1 MRNNKKTY
9 VSVAVAGLLTLI
21 IAGGWL
27 LLHLQVRQVQQDFKN
42 FTQNISEETENRQST
57 LERIG
62 LNQNILFSK
71 LNESREA
78 LHLPRTESI
87 PLKTENSSPGSDS
100 SESAAGQGSQ
110 ENTGDALF
118 FRGVEY
124 FDEYYRQQELQRSFA
139 AYLNNQQLQ
148 KNLEEL
154 KLNVQQHSQS
164 RYSLLKNG
172 ERLFVLD
179 TLYIQDIPQV
189 RVSSRLHRENTFSIE
204 NVERAV
210 ENSATYLREELTEIE
225 SHANRFTEKLQY
237 VRELFQSNQVSQLVQ
252 DKRLKLLPP
261 EPPAGKTL
269 ETTEWRI
276 RTAGTNGSDGGW
288 IFNFG
293 VRFQNNRFFIEEQS
307 YEKRTTF
314 KAALLERIQEIDAR
328 TPQQRDVARML
339 KELTALSK
347 DEAFHAFLS
356 ENNLRIKSE
365 PREDGDY
372 YYFDL
377 FHEDSQHYGAFA
389 VLKKHGKVYLTDSED
404 LVISEL
410 KTISSENRVSNQA
423 GEDLFPSEV
432 NSNSAVKELPQASA
446 ISRAGRSEETLILL
460 CGTHEKNADT
470 MMLARLS
477 KDTGIRLLSIPRD
490 IYYQQRKVS
499 DYYRLYGIQK
509 LRSVVEELT
518 GIELDG
524 HITVDMYAFI
534 DVVNILDG
542 INVYLDKALID
553 PTYRI
558 REHGEWKTLYFKAG
572 EHHLTGIEALRI
584 ARSRHT
590 SDDFDRAYRQQLVI
604 KALFDKLNNLH
615 AGNLQQVYNLFK
627 VLYEYVDTDFS
638 AYDLAQFFI
647 KYHKAD
653 LEPRKS
659 ISTDN
664 ILYTTYSNYYLSGLT
679 EEDVDD
685 DFNKGAWIL
694 LPKQNDWELI
704 PRYVYQQ
711 LYTE

>member
-1 MRNNKKTY
+1 MRNNKKIY
-9 VSVAVAGLLTLI
+9 VSVAIAGLLTLI
-21 IAGGWL
+21 IAVGWL
-27 LLHLQVRQVQQDFKN
+27 SLHLQLRQVQQNYKD
-42 FTQNISEETENRQST
+42 FTQNISNEAESRQST

-62 LNQNILFSK
+62 LNQNILFSN

-78 LHLPRTESI
+78 LQLPRTEAI
-87 PLKTENSSPGSDS
+87 PLQTEGESLDS
-100 SESAAGQGSQ
+100 SSSETTANQGTG

-124 FDEYYRQQELQRSFA
+124 FDEYYRLQELERRLA
-139 AYLNNQQLQ
+139 TYLDNQLLQ
-148 KNLEEL
+148 NSLTEL
-154 KLNVQQHSQS
+154 KLSLQQNSRR
-164 RYSLLKNG
+164 RYSLTKNG
-172 ERLFVLD
+172 ERLFILD
-179 TLYIQDIPQV
+179 TLYIKDSPQI
-189 RVSSRLHRENTFSIE
+189 RVSSRLHREKTFSME
-204 NVERAV
+204 KV
-210 ENSATYLREELTEIE
+210 NSAAKETTTFIKNELTEIE
-225 SHANRFTEKLQY
+225 AHANLFSKKIQY
-237 VRELFQSNQVSQLVQ
+237 VRDLFQSNQVSQLLHE
-252 DKRLKLLPP
+252 KRLKLLPP
-261 EPPAGKTL
+261 EQPTGQIMNTA
-269 ETTEWRI
+269 EWRI

-288 IFNFG
+288 ICNFG
-293 VRFQNNRFFIEEQS
+293 VRFQDNQFFIEKQS
-307 YEKRTTF
+307 YEEQTDF
-314 KAALLERIQEIDAR
+314 KAALLEQLQQIDAR

-339 KELTALSK
+339 EELSSLSK
-347 DEAFHAFLS
+347 EEAFQAFLS
-356 ENNLRIKSE
+356 ENNLKMKSE
-365 PREDGDY
+365 PREEGDY

-377 FHEDSQHYGAFA
+377 FQEDSRHYGAFA

-404 LVISEL
+404 VVISEL
-410 KTISSENRVSNQA
+410 KTINSDNRISSQA
-423 GEDLFPSEV
+423 GKKLFPIEEKP
-432 NSNSAVKELPQASA
+432 NTAIQELPKASS
-446 ISRAGRSEETLILL
+446 ISTAENSKETLILL

-470 MMLARLS
+470 MMIARLS

-490 IYYQQRKVS
+490 IYYKQRKVS
-499 DYYRLYGIQK
+499 DYYRLYGIEK

-518 GIELDG
+518 GIEFDG

-558 REHGEWKTLYFKAG
+558 REHGEWKTLYFKKG

-604 KALFDKLNNLH
+604 LGFCNTLTNLH
-615 AGNLQQVYNLFK
+615 AGNLQEVYNLFK
-627 VLYEYVDTDFS
+627 VLSKYVDTDFS
-638 AYDLAQFFI
+638 AYDLAQFFL
-647 KYHKAD
+647 KYHNAD
-653 LEPRKS
+653 LNPRKS

-685 DFNKGAWIL
+685 DFYKGAWIL

-704 PRYVYQQ
+704 PRFVYQQ

>member
-9 VSVAVAGLLTLI
+9 VSVAIAGLLTII

-27 LLHLQVRQVQQDFKN
+27 SLHLQVRQVQQDFN
-42 FTQNISEETENRQST
+42 DFTQNISEEVENRQST

-78 LHLPRTESI
+78 LQLPRTEAI
-87 PLKTENSSPGSDS
+87 PLQTESGSLDSGSSK
-100 SESAAGQGSQ
+100 SAANQDTRES
-110 ENTGDALF
+110 TGDALF

-124 FDEYYRQQELQRSFA
+124 FDEYYRLQELEQRFA
-139 AYLNNQQLQ
+139 AYLDNQQLQ
-148 KNLEEL
+148 NNLTEL
-154 KLNVQQHSQS
+154 KLSLQQNSQR
-164 RYSLLKNG
+164 RYSLSKNG
-172 ERLFVLD
+172 ERLFILD
-179 TLYIQDIPQV
+179 TLYIEDIPQI
-189 RVSSRLHRENTFSIE
+189 RVSSRLHREKTFSME
-204 NVERAV
+204 NVDSAV
-210 ENSATYLREELTEIE
+210 AKSVNYLKKELAEIE
-225 SHANRFTEKLQY
+225 SHANLFTEKIQY
-237 VRELFQSNQVSQLVQ
+237 IRDLFQSNQVSRLLRE
-252 DKRLKLLPP
+252 KRLKLLSP
-261 EPPAGKTL
+261 EASTAQPL

-276 RTAGTNGSDGGW
+276 RTAGTNGNNGGW

-293 VRFQNNRFFIEEQS
+293 VHFQNNRFFIEEQI
-307 YEKRTTF
+307 YEEQSDF
-314 KAALLERIQEIDAR
+314 KDALLEHIQQVDAR

-339 KELTALSK
+339 EELSSLSK
-347 DEAFHAFLS
+347 DEAFQAFLS
-356 ENNLRIKSE
+356 ENNLKMRSE

-377 FHEDSQHYGAFA
+377 FHEDSRHYGAFA
-389 VLKKHGKVYLTDSED
+389 VLKKHGKIYLTDSED

-410 KTISSENRVSNQA
+410 KTISSDNRFSSQA
-423 GEDLFPSEV
+423 VKDFFPTET
-432 NSNSAVKELPQASA
+432 NPNSAIQELPEASS
-446 ISRAGRSEETLILL
+446 ISMAGNSKETLILL

-470 MMLARLS
+470 MMIARLS

-490 IYYQQRKVS
+490 IYYKQRKVS
-499 DYYRLYGIQK
+499 DYYRLYGVDK

-518 GIELDG
+518 GIKFDG

-553 PTYRI
+553 PTYKI
-558 REHGEWKTLYFKAG
+558 REHGEWKTLYFKKG

-604 KALFDKLNNLH
+604 KALFNKLNNLH
-615 AGNLQQVYNLFK
+615 AGNLQEVYNLFK
-627 VLYEYVDTDFS
+627 VLSEYVDTDFS
-638 AYDLAQFFI
+638 PYDLAQFFL
-647 KYHKAD
+647 KYHNAD

-679 EEDVDD
+679 EEEVDD
-685 DFNKGAWIL
+685 DFYKGAWIL
-694 LPKQNDWELI
+694 LPKQNNWELI
-704 PRYVYQQ
+704 PRFVYQQ
-711 LYTE
+711 LYTD

>member
-1 MRNNKKTY
+1 MRNIKKTY
-9 VSVAVAGLLTLI
+9 ISVAIAGLLTLI

-27 LLHLQVRQVQQDFKN
+27 LLHLQLRQVQQDFKN
-42 FTQNISEETENRQST
+42 FTQNVSEEVENRQST

-78 LHLPRTESI
+78 LQLPRTEAI
-87 PLKTENSSPGSDS
+87 PLQAESGSPDSGS
-100 SESAAGQGSQ
+100 SESAASQGTG

-124 FDEYYRQQELQRSFA
+124 FDEYYRLKELQRRFA
-139 AYLNNQQLQ
+139 AYLDNQQLQ
-148 KNLEEL
+148 NSLTEL
-154 KLNVQQHSQS
+154 KLSPQQNSQR
-164 RYSLLKNG
+164 RYSLTKSG
-172 ERLFVLD
+172 ERLFILD
-179 TLYIQDIPQV
+179 TLYIQDIPQI
-189 RVSSRLHRENTFSIE
+189 RVSSRLHREKTFSLK
-204 NVERAV
+204 NVNSAV
-210 ENSATYLREELTEIE
+210 EKSANYLREELAEIE
-225 SHANRFTEKLQY
+225 RHANLFTEKLQY
-237 VRELFQSNQVSQLVQ
+237 VRDLFQSNQVTQLLQ
-252 DKRLKLLPP
+252 EKRLKLLSP
-261 EPPAGKTL
+261 EPPAGQTL
-269 ETTEWRI
+269 DTTEWRI
-276 RTAGTNGSDGGW
+276 RSAGTNGSDGGW

-307 YEKRTTF
+307 YEEWSDF
-314 KAALLERIQEIDAR
+314 KADLLERIQQIDAR

-339 KELTALSK
+339 KELSSLSK
-347 DEAFHAFLS
+347 DEAFQAFLT
-356 ENNLRIKSE
+356 ENNLEMRSE

-377 FHEDSQHYGAFA
+377 FHEDSRHYGAFA
-389 VLKKHGKVYLTDSED
+389 VLKKHGKIYLTDSED

-410 KTISSENRVSNQA
+410 KTISSDNRISSQA
-423 GEDLFPSEV
+423 GKDLFPTEA
-432 NSNSAVKELPQASA
+432 NQNTAIQELPEASS
-446 ISRAGRSEETLILL
+446 ISMAGNSKETLILL

-470 MMLARLS
+470 MMIARLS

-490 IYYQQRKVS
+490 IYYKQRRVS

-518 GIELDG
+518 GIEFDG

-604 KALFDKLNNLH
+604 KALFKKLNSLH
-615 AGNLQQVYNLFK
+615 AGNLQEVYNLFK
-627 VLYEYVDTDFS
+627 VLSEYVDTDFS
-638 AYDLAQFFI
+638 AYDLAQFFL
-647 KYHKAD
+647 KYHNAD

-679 EEDVDD
+679 EEEVDD

-694 LPKQNDWELI
+694 LPKDNEWELI
-704 PRYVYQQ
+704 PRFVYQQ
-711 LYTE
+711 LYTD

>member
-9 VSVAVAGLLTLI
+9 VSVAIAGLLTLI
-21 IAGGWL
+21 LAGGWL
-27 LLHLQVRQVQQDFKN
+27 ALHLQLRQVQQNFKD
-42 FTQNISEETENRQST
+42 FTQNISEEVENRQST

-78 LHLPRTESI
+78 LQLPRTEAI
-87 PLKTENSSPGSDS
+87 PLQTENGLPDSGS
-100 SESAAGQGSQ
+100 SESAARQGTG

-124 FDEYYRQQELQRSFA
+124 FDEYYRLQELERRLTAYIDNQRLHNS
-139 AYLNNQQLQ
+139 LT
-148 KNLEEL
+148 EL
-154 KLNVQQHSQS
+154 KLNLQQNSRR
-164 RYSLLKNG
+164 RYSLTKNG
-172 ERLFVLD
+172 ERLFILD
-179 TLYIQDIPQV
+179 TLYIKESPQL
-189 RVSSRLHRENTFSIE
+189 RVSSRLHREKTFSMGKVDRT
-204 NVERAV
+204 VE
-210 ENSATYLREELTEIE
+210 ESTNFIKNELTEIE
-225 SHANRFTEKLQY
+225 AHANLFTQKIQY
-237 VRELFQSNQVSQLVQ
+237 VRDLFQSTQVSQLLRE
-252 DKRLKLLPP
+252 KRLKLLSP
-261 EPPAGKTL
+261 EQPAGQAMSTA
-269 ETTEWRI
+269 EWRI

-293 VRFQNNRFFIEEQS
+293 VRFQDNRYFIEEQS
-307 YEKRTTF
+307 YEEQADFR
-314 KAALLERIQEIDAR
+314 AALLEQLQQIDAR
-328 TPQQRDVARML
+328 TPQQRDVAAMIE
-339 KELTALSK
+339 ELSSLSK
-347 DEAFHAFLS
+347 DEAFHAFLA
-356 ENNLRIKSE
+356 ENNLEMKSE

-377 FHEDSQHYGAFA
+377 YHEDSRHYGAFA

-404 LVISEL
+404 VVISEL
-410 KTISSENRVSNQA
+410 KTITSDNRIS
-423 GEDLFPSEV
+423 
-432 NSNSAVKELPQASA
+432 
-446 ISRAGRSEETLILL
+446 SRAGKELFPTEVKPDTAIQELPKASSISTAGNSKETLILL
-460 CGTHEKNADT
+460 CGTHEQNADT
-470 MMLARLS
+470 MMIARLS

-490 IYYQQRKVS
+490 IYYKQRKVS
-499 DYYRLYGIQK
+499 DYYRLYGIEK

-518 GIELDG
+518 GVEFDG

-604 KALFDKLNNLH
+604 KALFTKLNSLH
-615 AGNLQQVYNLFK
+615 AGNLQEVYNLFK

-638 AYDLAQFFI
+638 AYDLAQFFL
-647 KYHKAD
+647 KYHNAD
-653 LEPRKS
+653 LQPRKS

-679 EEDVDD
+679 EEEVDD
-685 DFNKGAWIL
+685 DFYKGAWIL

-704 PRYVYQQ
+704 PRFVYQQ